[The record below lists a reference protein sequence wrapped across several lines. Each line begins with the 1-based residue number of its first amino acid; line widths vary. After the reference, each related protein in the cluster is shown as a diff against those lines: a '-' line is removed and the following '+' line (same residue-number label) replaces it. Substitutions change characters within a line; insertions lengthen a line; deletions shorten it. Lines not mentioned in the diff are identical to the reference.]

1 VKLLQPKNGAVTLTS
16 VAYLVKLY
24 RVTVLRSDLSHFRL
38 KVIGIGFGGGR
49 RGLP

>member
-1 VKLLQPKNGAVTLTS
+1 VKLLQPKNGTVTLTS

-24 RVTVLRSDLSHFRL
+24 RVTVH
-38 KVIGIGFGGGR
+38 GIGFGGGR